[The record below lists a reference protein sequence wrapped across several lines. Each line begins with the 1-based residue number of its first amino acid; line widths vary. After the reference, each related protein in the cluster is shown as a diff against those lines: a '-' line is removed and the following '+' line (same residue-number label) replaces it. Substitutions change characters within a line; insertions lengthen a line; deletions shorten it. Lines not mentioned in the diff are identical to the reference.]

1 VPKPIEPPR
10 SPRRGAAQ
18 ELKSQLALELAL
30 NAYAVLGAAILLR
43 CLLLSLRVDDRL
55 WIGSAILRL
64 TDMLARPI
72 TILPGSDLKL
82 VGHLS
87 LADATLLAVIV
98 LVPIGIVARPLRSP
112 EPM

>member
-1 VPKPIEPPR
+1 
-10 SPRRGAAQ
+10 
-18 ELKSQLALELAL
+18 
-30 NAYAVLGAAILLR
+30 
-43 CLLLSLRVDDRL
+43 
-55 WIGSAILRL
+55 
-64 TDMLARPI
+64 MLASPI